1 MNAIST
7 VYRVACREIELPAA
21 EKALF
26 MRLLREISVNSI
38 RSRKAWHV
46 KQDFIALWFI
56 SAGRFPELAEN
67 PYRDAISSWVRAWLP
82 FELSRAE
89 MDVLWN

>member
-38 RSRKAWHV
+38 RSQKSWNM
-46 KQDFIALWFI
+46 KESFLTLWFI
-56 SAGRFPELAEN
+56 SAGRFPELAQN
-67 PYRDAISSWVRAWLP
+67 PYGKQISSWVASHLP
-82 FELSRAE
+82 FELTATE
-89 MDVLWN
+89 CEELWN